1 MPLYIKI
8 LMLSTLS
15 SVDFSNDISEIIYTN
30 CTNCHRQG
38 QIGSFL
44 PLTNYGSV
52 FENRHWISYAIGVD
66 QGFRHGN
73 PIMPPWPAD
82 RTYSSLVDE
91 MYLTESEINLFS
103 NWVDSGAMQGD
114 PDLEYQMPEFPQGSS
129 IGVPDLIYQMNQ
141 PYLIEGNYEDDYRC
155 FVIEI
160 NNTED
165 IDIAALE
172 FIPDNLEAVHHA
184 LVVAV
189 PEGSADELDNSDLS
203 YGYECFG
210 SFQLD
215 NTSDILGGY
224 APGTFTRKWPQGLAQ
239 KIPANSDIILQIHYA
254 PVNADQ
260 TDQSLINIFF
270 KEEIVERYV
279 QEYQMINTEFALA
292 PNQITEVTKS
302 YEVPVDISLIQ
313 FLPHAHLLGKYWE
326 IYAISSLSQDT
337 IPIIK
342 INDWDFDWQFFY
354 SPEYMIYLPAGS
366 TINARCIYDNT
377 SSNLDNPNNP
387 PEWVFWG
394 EGTRDEMFY
403 VPFRYVYYEDGDEN
417 IFLGIDLEVAGD
429 ANSDGVINILDI
441 VVIVNNII
449 DDQPLV
455 LSNDLNSDGEINI
468 LDVVLLVS
476 LILN

>member
-1 MPLYIKI
+1 MSLCFYII
-8 LMLSTLS
+8 IISELLSI
-15 SVDFSNDISEIIYTN
+15 DFSNDISEIIYNN
-30 CTNCHRQG
+30 CTNCHREG

-44 PLTNYGSV
+44 PLISYESV
-52 FENRHWISYAIGVD
+52 FENRYWISYAIGA
-66 QGFRHGN
+66 GEEFRHGN

-82 RTYSSLVDE
+82 RSYSSLVDE
-91 MYLTESEINLFS
+91 MYLTDDEISLFS
-103 NWVDSGAMQGD
+103 SWVDSGAMQGD
-114 PDLEYQMPEFPQGSS
+114 PDLEYQMPDFHQGSS
-129 IGVPDLIYQMNQ
+129 IGAPDLIYQMNQ
-141 PYLIEGNYEDDYRC
+141 PYLIQGNYQDDYRC
-155 FVIEI
+155 FVIEM
-160 NNTED
+160 NNDED
-165 IDIAALE
+165 VDLAALE
-172 FIPDNLEAVHHA
+172 FIPGNLEAVHHA
-184 LVVAV
+184 LIVAV
-189 PEGSADELDNSDLS
+189 PAGSADDLDNSDLN

-210 SFQLD
+210 GFQID
-215 NTSDILGGY
+215 YTSDLLGGY

-239 KIPANSDIILQIHYA
+239 KIPSNSDLILQVHYA
-254 PVNADQ
+254 PVNIDQ
-260 TDQSLINIFF
+260 TDQSSINIFI
-270 KEEIVERYV
+270 KEDIVERYV

-292 PNQITEVTKS
+292 PNQLTEVTQS
-302 YEVPVDISLIQ
+302 YEVPYDISLVQ

-394 EGTRDEMFY
+394 EGTGDEMFY
-403 VPFRYVYYEDGDEN
+403 VPFRYVIYEDGDEN
-417 IFLGIDLEVAGD
+417 IFLGSDLEVAGD

-449 DDQPLV
+449 DDQPFV
-455 LSNDLNSDGEINI
+455 FSNDLNSDGEINI

-476 LILN
+476 LILE

>member
-1 MPLYIKI
+1 MVSI
-8 LMLSTLS
+8 LS
-15 SVDFSNDISEIIYTN
+15 SIDFSDDISKIIYTN

-44 PLTNYGSV
+44 PLESYEDV
-52 FENRHWISYAIGVD
+52 FENRYWISYAIGAD
-66 QGFRHGN
+66 EESRHGN

-82 RTYSSLVDE
+82 RSYSSLVDE
-91 MYLTESEINLFS
+91 MYLTDNEIGLFS
-103 NWVDSGAMQGD
+103 SWVDSGSMQGD
-114 PDLEYQMPEFPQGSS
+114 PSLEYQMPVFPQGSS
-129 IGVPDLIYQMNQ
+129 IGTPDLVYEMNQ
-141 PYLIEGNYEDDYRC
+141 AYLISGNYQDDYRC
-155 FVIEI
+155 FVIEL
-160 NNTED
+160 NNDED
-165 IDIAALE
+165 IDLAALE
-172 FIPDNLEAVHHA
+172 FIPGNLEAVHHA
-184 LVVAV
+184 LIVAV
-189 PEGSADELDNSDLS
+189 PKGSANNLDDSDS
-203 YGYECFG
+203 DYGYECYG

-254 PVNADQ
+254 PVNVDQ

-302 YEVPVDISLIQ
+302 YEVPFDISLVQ

-342 INDWDFDWQFFY
+342 INDWNFDWQFFY
-354 SPEYMIYLPAGS
+354 SPEYMLYLPAGS
-366 TINARCIYDNT
+366 IIHAKCIYDNT
-377 SSNLDNPNNP
+377 SNNLDNPNDP

-394 EGTRDEMFY
+394 DGTRDEMFY
-403 VPFRYVYYEDGDEN
+403 VPFRYVYYQEGDEN
-417 IFLGIDLEVAGD
+417 IYLGNDVDLFGD
-429 ANSDGVINILDI
+429 INSDGFVNILDI
-441 VVIVNNII
+441 VLIINNIVNNETFNS
-449 DDQPLV
+449 
-455 LSNDLNSDGEINI
+455 SNDLNADGFINI

-476 LILN
+476 LIIV